1 VADLSAFEQDAPAR
15 LLVTGG
21 CQAAGAARRNESRF
35 EGARMVALD
44 ARSGAPIAIA
54 DHATPAERRG
64 PDTSL
69 RFGAATRAGDLVYTC
84 TGTEALALDA
94 RTLAPRR
101 VWSHPLLNSAHHA
114 VPGARGGVVVAST
127 GVDMVLELDEAGEI
141 VRMVD
146 LGDGEAR
153 RRFPEVADFRAIGG
167 TKPHRCH
174 VNHLF
179 RAGDALFATRFNQ
192 RDAVNL
198 DDAADRFEIDGAGPH
213 DGVVH
218 DGRVHFTL
226 VDGRIAIFELKT
238 RRKLAE
244 IRLKDEGMPL
254 GWCRGLLPF
263 GSRHAWVGFSRLRPT
278 RIAENV
284 AWALEKLGRQPR
296 GETRPTRVVLYDLFS
311 GEPEREITLEPHG
324 IHAVYGLVRHG

>member
-1 VADLSAFEQDAPAR
+1 VADLSIPDQEAPAR

-21 CQAAGAARRNESRF
+21 RQAPSGARRNASHF
-35 EGARMVALD
+35 DGARMVALD
-44 ARSGAPIAIA
+44 ARSGAPVAKA
-54 DHATPAERRG
+54 DHATPRDRRG
-64 PDTSL
+64 PETSL
-69 RFGAATRAGDLVYTC
+69 RFGAATRVGDLVYTC
-84 TGTEALALDA
+84 TGTEALSLDA
-94 RTLAPRR
+94 TTLAPRR
-101 VWSHPLLNSAHHA
+101 AWSHPLMNSAHHA
-114 VPGARGGVVVAST
+114 LPGTRGGVAVAST
-127 GVDMVLELDEAGEI
+127 GVDMVLELDDAGEPI
-141 VRMVD
+141 RIVD

-174 VNHLF
+174 VNFLF

-198 DDAADRFEIDGAGPH
+198 DDPADRFEIAAAGPH

-218 DGRVHFTL
+218 DKRVHFTL
-226 VDGRIAIFELKT
+226 VDGRVAIFDLDT

-244 IRLKDEGMPL
+244 VRLKDDGAPL

-263 GSRHAWVGFSRLRPT
+263 GRRHAWIGFSRLRPT

-284 AWALEKLGRQPR
+284 AWAMEKLGRQAR
-296 GETRPTRVVLYDLFS
+296 GATRPTRLALYDLFT
-311 GEPEREITLEPHG
+311 GEPEREILLEPHG